1 MTKVAAI
8 QMVSGGDTAANMSR
22 AAVLLAQAKNNGAEL
37 VVLPEMFTCIGNRS
51 QAHNAIQY
59 KNQQDSISALAEL
72 AKQQQLWLVAG
83 SIPYVD
89 QAVEDLCDNSVANDS
104 AENTAAEKD
113 NATFPKPFARC
124 IVFNSDGAIEAS
136 YDKIHLFD
144 ALVAEDAVASPQHQ
158 KKQKQY
164 RESDYYTAGESIV
177 VIPTPFGRLGLAICY
192 DLRFPE
198 LFRIMFQR
206 EVDFIAL
213 PSAFTAATGKAHWQ
227 TLLQA
232 RAIENH
238 CYIIAANQGGIHD
251 DGRETFGHSMVV
263 DPWGDIQAQIEDG
276 EGVVN
281 GLIDLSYR
289 QSIRERMPCHA
300 HQKIVLVEKL

>member
-22 AAVLLAQAKNNGAEL
+22 AAALLAQAKNNGAEL
-37 VVLPEMFTCIGNRS
+37 VVLPEMFSCIGSRS
-51 QAHNAIQY
+51 QAQNAIQY
-59 KNQQDSISALAEL
+59 KNQQATIGALAAL

-83 SIPYVD
+83 SIPYMD
-89 QAVEDLCDNSVANDS
+89 QSIEDVSGNAADNNKAIS
-104 AENTAAEKD
+104 
-113 NATFPKPFARC
+113 PKPFARC
-124 IVFNSDGAIEAS
+124 IVFNSEGAIEAS

-144 ALVAEDAVASPQHQ
+144 AMVSESDLASPQHQ
-158 KKQKQY
+158 EKQY
-164 RESDYYTAGESIV
+164 RESDYYAAGESIV

-238 CYIIAANQGGIHD
+238 CYIIAANQGGVHD

-263 DPWGDIQAQIEDG
+263 DPWGEIQAQIEEG
-276 EGVVN
+276 EGVVA
-281 GLIDLSYR
+281 GQIDLGYR
-289 QSIRERMPCHA
+289 QAIRERMPCHA
-300 HQKIVLVEKL
+300 HQKIMLVEKL